1 MLKMGCSVCGSR
13 GGSVSPFMSVNVSA
27 PNTSNINPYNQTLEM
42 IEALQAKLQC
52 FLQRSIYPNTT
63 EMEVRIYEGYI
74 LSMLNLQ
81 DIYRYNIQPY
91 YTRIINETC

>member
-42 IEALQAKLQC
+42 LVALQLKLQC
-52 FLQRSIYPNTT
+52 FLQKSIYPNTT

-81 DIYRYNIQPY
+81 DIYRYNIQPFY
-91 YTRIINETC
+91 QRIINETC

>member
-42 IEALQAKLQC
+42 IEALQLKLQC
-52 FLQRSIYPNTT
+52 FLQKSVFPNTT

-74 LSMLNLQ
+74 LSMINLQ

-91 YTRIINETC
+91 YQRIINETC